1 MYKFKFLFS
10 QNIGEGNDKTI
21 KSLFNLESKNRQNN
35 IMNIVSKVKKKNAD
49 LHLCED
55 NLDATY
61 LNKDQIERL
70 NNIRCLVRNHSK
82 GKLRWD
88 ILIMILAIFN

>member
-1 MYKFKFLFS
+1 
-10 QNIGEGNDKTI
+10 
-21 KSLFNLESKNRQNN
+21 
-35 IMNIVSKVKKKNAD
+35 MNIVSKAKKKNED

-61 LNKDQIERL
+61 LNKDQRERL
-70 NNIRCLVRNHSK
+70 HNIRCLIRSHSK